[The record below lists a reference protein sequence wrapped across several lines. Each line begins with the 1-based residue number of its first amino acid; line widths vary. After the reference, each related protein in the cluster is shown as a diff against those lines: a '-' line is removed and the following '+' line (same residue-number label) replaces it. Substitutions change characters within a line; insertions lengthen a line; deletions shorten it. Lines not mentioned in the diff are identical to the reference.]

1 MTACAL
7 VKEAQKGSEEALESL
22 LDQYGYL
29 VRRLV
34 RRFFLPG
41 QEREDVVQEGLI
53 GLLQGIRCYDSS
65 LDPCLENHLSRCAR
79 NQIVAALRKAG
90 RRRQRVLTDAS
101 SLDEGERDSAQI
113 ASVAPNPERVVLMRM
128 ALQEALRDG
137 VRNLSG
143 HERRILWA
151 TALGF
156 SHREITE
163 STGLS
168 SKQVEN
174 SLYRARTKIRRSPS
188 AWVPDTLCG

>member
-22 LDQYGYL
+22 LGRYGYL

-41 QEREDVVQEGLI
+41 QEREDVAQEGLI

-65 LDPCLENHLSRCAR
+65 LDPSLENHLARCVR
-79 NQIVAALRKAG
+79 NQIVAALRKA
-90 RRRQRVLTDAS
+90 RRQRQRVLTEAS
-101 SLDEGERDSAQI
+101 SLDEGERDSPRVV
-113 ASVAPNPERVVLMRM
+113 SMDLDPERVVVTRLALEQ
-128 ALQEALRDG
+128 ALQDTLE
-137 VRNLSG
+137 NLSE
-143 HERRILWA
+143 HERQILWA
-151 TALGF
+151 SALGF
-156 SHREITE
+156 SHREIT
-163 STGLS
+163 SATGLS

-188 AWVPDTLCG
+188 AWIPDRLCG

>member
-65 LDPCLENHLSRCAR
+65 RDPSLENHLSRCVR

-101 SLDEGERDSAQI
+101 SLDDGEKDSSHL
-113 ASVAPNPERVVLMRM
+113 ASAAPNPEREVMMRM
-128 ALQEALRDG
+128 ALQEALRDAIDS
-137 VRNLSG
+137 LSP
-143 HERRILWA
+143 HERHILWA

-156 SHREITE
+156 SHREIT
-163 STGLS
+163 SATGLS

-188 AWVPDTLCG
+188 AWIPDTLCG